1 MVRLAIVE
9 DEDIYANQLFEYIE
23 RFEKEIKETF
33 HIVRFRDGDEIAEEY
48 TGEYD
53 IILMDIEM
61 QFMDGMTA
69 AEKIREYDDDVV
81 IMFITNMTNYA
92 IRGYQV
98 DALDYVVKP
107 VEYFSFCKKLE
118 RALKKMKN
126 KKTPT
131 ITIKIQSGA
140 MKLRTS
146 DIYYIESEGHNLH
159 YVTKKGNYKCRSKIQ
174 SAEDSLGQYGFFR
187 SNKSYLVNM
196 QYVEGVSDGCCLVN
210 GDKLLI
216 SRARKKDFMMAMT
229 NYISNR

>member
-1 MVRLAIVE
+1 MIRLAIVE
-9 DEDIYANQLFEYIE
+9 DEDLYANQLFEYIG
-23 RFEKEIKETF
+23 RFEKEIDETF
-33 HIVRFRDGDEIAEEY
+33 HIVRLRDGDEIAEEY

-69 AEKIREYDDDVV
+69 AEKIRELDDDVV

-118 RALKKMKN
+118 RAMKKVKN

-140 MKLRTS
+140 MKLKTS

-159 YVTKKGNYKCRSKIQ
+159 YVTKKGNYRCRAKIQ
-174 SAEDSLGQYGFFR
+174 NAEDSLSQYGFFR

-210 GDKLLI
+210 GDRLLI